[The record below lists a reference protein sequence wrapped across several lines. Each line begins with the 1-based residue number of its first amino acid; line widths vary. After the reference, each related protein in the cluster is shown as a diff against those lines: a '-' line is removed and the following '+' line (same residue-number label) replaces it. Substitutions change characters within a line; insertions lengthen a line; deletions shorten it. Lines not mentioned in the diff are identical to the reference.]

1 MQFYFKFVMA
11 VNYTYYGKFNSK
23 VLIVGQTGRQKTM
36 FTQNLAKN
44 KLFGK
49 LKNVFWLT
57 KIELSKDREQNIATS
72 FHGIPLR
79 FLYPWTSDDFNMH
92 LDFFSK
98 GKMIKCNGW
107 KKYI

>member
-44 KLFGK
+44 RLFGK
-49 LKNVFWLT
+49 LKNVF
-57 KIELSKDREQNIATS
+57 
-72 FHGIPLR
+72 
-79 FLYPWTSDDFNMH
+79 
-92 LDFFSK
+92 
-98 GKMIKCNGW
+98 
-107 KKYI
+107 